1 MNTIGL
7 DIRGTEKGFKSHF
20 GRGTGRYITELVSA
34 LDEVSDSTDLE
45 LVKLGTADFV
55 SDKIPLSLLNSVPL
69 GKVTL
74 ETQVF
79 IPASLSFRDYNFVHY
94 FAHCDAPAFG
104 YPGKTITVLDLIPL
118 KFPELYSRGKSSFRF
133 KFARWLENTS
143 VKTAKGIIAISE
155 ATKRDLIEILKVPA
169 EKIIVTPLAVS
180 DFLLSFDNR
189 SLDRLEARRRLGLK
203 EDSFVLSY
211 LGGIDPRKNVS
222 FLLDLLQSLS
232 GSKNASKVCLLLGGS
247 HKKDDQYPV
256 LKERIRELGIEEL
269 VLESGFVADEE
280 LPDFYHASDLFLFPS
295 LYEGFGLPVLEA
307 MALGVPVIAGDNSS
321 MPELSNGL
329 KDGENGMIL
338 LPDNNLES
346 WNRII
351 QQLAN
356 DPGSLKEIGAAAKK
370 RAKEFSWRRTA
381 ELTIDAW
388 KSFENCERTAKR

>member
-1 MNTIGL
+1 MC
-7 DIRGTEKGFKSHF
+7 IRD
-20 GRGTGRYITELVSA
+20 R
-34 LDEVSDSTDLE
+34 
-45 LVKLGTADFV
+45 
-55 SDKIPLSLLNSVPL
+55 
-69 GKVTL
+69 
-74 ETQVF
+74 
-79 IPASLSFRDYNFVHY
+79 
-94 FAHCDAPAFG
+94 
-104 YPGKTITVLDLIPL
+104 
-118 KFPELYSRGKSSFRF
+118 
-133 KFARWLENTS
+133 LENTS

-180 DFLLSFDNR
+180 DFLLGFDDR
-189 SLDRLEARRRLGLK
+189 KLDRVEARKRLGLK

-211 LGGIDPRKNVS
+211 LGGIDPRKNVK
-222 FLLDLLQSLS
+222 FLLDLLQGLS

-269 VLESGFVADEE
+269 VIESGFVADEE
-280 LPDFYHASDLFLFPS
+280 LPDFYNASDLFLFPS

-351 QQLAN
+351 QQLMD

-370 RAKEFSWRRTA
+370 RAQEFSWRRTA

-388 KSFENCERTAKR
+388 KSFEDCERTTER